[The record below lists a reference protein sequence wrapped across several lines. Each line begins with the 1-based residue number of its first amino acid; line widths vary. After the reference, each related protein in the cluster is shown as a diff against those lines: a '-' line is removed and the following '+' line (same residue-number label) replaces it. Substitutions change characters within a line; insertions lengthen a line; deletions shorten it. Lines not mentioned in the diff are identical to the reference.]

1 MKLFI
6 LAFRYHNNRRTA
18 SVVGGVDD
26 AANKASASK
35 WNQLLGLTE
44 TLRST
49 CR

>member
-6 LAFRYHNNRRTA
+6 FAPRYDNNWRTA
-18 SVVGGVDD
+18 SFAGGVDD
-26 AANKASASK
+26 SANKAFASK

-44 TLRST
+44 ARRST